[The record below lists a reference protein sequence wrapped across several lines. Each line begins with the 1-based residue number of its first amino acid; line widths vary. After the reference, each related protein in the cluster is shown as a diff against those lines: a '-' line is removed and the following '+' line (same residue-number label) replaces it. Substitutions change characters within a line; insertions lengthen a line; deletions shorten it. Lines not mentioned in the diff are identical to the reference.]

1 MTGLNTNFTLQNGA
15 FFLSDNID
23 RASDRVWMLTNFD
36 YFRVYMP
43 DYNPGFT
50 ALQQKN
56 ASYLIQFKTLILQNL
71 NNLLTKYVDEI
82 EVKGL
87 DIIYSVKN
95 RMEYGILISYTYL
108 NTDKASTVIFL
119 G

>member
-1 MTGLNTNFTLQNGA
+1 
-15 FFLSDNID
+15 
-23 RASDRVWMLTNFD
+23 
-36 YFRVYMP
+36 
-43 DYNPGFT
+43 
-50 ALQQKN
+50 
-56 ASYLIQFKTLILQNL
+56 
-71 NNLLTKYVDEI
+71 
-82 EVKGL
+82 L